1 MVRAVYVALGS
12 LTASFASRAMPIPP
26 MDTLVKYESPIMVRD
41 VAVLQSCTRP
51 SYVNSTEIGNE
62 GLCAKNASPIV
73 LECFVPL

>member
-51 SYVNSTEIGNE
+51 Q
-62 GLCAKNASPIV
+62 LR
-73 LECFVPL
+73 